1 MNIIFTAKRIMFGD
15 AFLQDFASPQS
26 TLMAELTGKS
36 VAIVGNARSL
46 SNQSHGAK
54 IDACDVVIRMH
65 AAPLIAPQSHGSKT
79 TWLALGMPVDQ
90 SIIDARA
97 PNRLLWMAKKR
108 KRVRHRIATA
118 KGFYLHPKSDWDDM
132 AKNLSAPPTT
142 GAMLI
147 DLTTRSDASEINL
160 FGFDF
165 FASLS
170 LSGRR
175 TAAQVPHDF
184 AAEKQ
189 FVTDQMEKDPRV
201 VLHGQ
206 TL

>member
-1 MNIIFTAKRIMFGD
+1 MNPLFPVLRTLRGD
-15 AFLQDFASPQS
+15 AFLQSFSATQS
-26 TLMAELTGKS
+26 TLLAELSGKS
-36 VAIVGNARSL
+36 VAVVGNARSL
-46 SNQSHGAK
+46 SNQNYGAK
-54 IDACDVVIRMH
+54 IDACDIIIRMH
-65 AAPLIAPQSHGSKT
+65 AAPLPTPQSHGTKT
-79 TWLALGMPVDQ
+79 SWLALGMPIAQ

-97 PNRLLWMAKKR
+97 PERVLWMAKKR
-108 KRVRHRIATA
+108 KRVRQRLATA
-118 KGFYLHPKSDWDDM
+118 KGFYLHPKSDWDTLADTL
-132 AKNLSAPPTT
+132 NAPPTT

-147 DLTTRSDASEINL
+147 DLAARSNASAINL

-189 FVTDQMEKDPRV
+189 FVAQLMESDPRV
-201 VLHGQ
+201 VLHNE
-206 TL
+206 TH

>member
-1 MNIIFTAKRIMFGD
+1 MSLLFSLKRTLFSD
-15 AFLQDFASPQS
+15 AFLQRFSADQS
-26 TLMAELTGKS
+26 VLMAELAGKS

-46 SNQSHGAK
+46 SDQTNGPA
-54 IDACDVVIRMH
+54 IDACDIVIRMH
-65 AAPLIAPQSHGSKT
+65 AAPLVRAQSHGAKT

-90 SIIDARA
+90 AIITARA
-97 PNRLLWMAKKR
+97 PRRLLWMAKKR
-108 KRVRHRIATA
+108 KRVRGRIAMA
-118 KGFYLHPKSDWDDM
+118 DGFYLHPQSDWD
-132 AKNLSAPPTT
+132 ALAAALSAPPTT

-147 DLTTRSDASEINL
+147 DLVARSNAEHIDL

-184 AAEKQ
+184 AAEKRWVHQ
-189 FVTDQMEKDPRV
+189 RIDADPRV

-206 TL
+206 TH